1 MICSLSLFIT
11 YVDAT
16 ILNVALPAI
25 ERQFHAGIAS
35 LQWVAD
41 AYLLVLACLLMAS
54 GSTADRI
61 GRRKVFSTGLVV
73 FSAGSLMCSLAPS
86 VSWLVAFRMLQA
98 VGGCMLAPVSLS
110 IVRQVFTDPSERARA
125 FGVWSGI
132 FGLGVACGPILG
144 GLLVT
149 AVGWRSV
156 FWVNVPIGV
165 AASVL
170 TRRFVPESRAPRPRR
185 VDVPGQLLVA
195 VLLGCLTLGV
205 IEGPELGWG
214 STWIVVSFVVAAGS
228 GVALVLVEPRRPEP
242 LMDLRFFRSPP
253 FSVANGIAVLS
264 YMVLSGFLFVNTLY
278 LQEVRGDSPL
288 LAGISVLPATAMIGM
303 SSLLSG
309 RLVARFGTRLPFL
322 AGSLSFAAGSA
333 LLLDLRPAT
342 PYAVLA
348 ASYALLGFGL
358 GLINPP
364 ITNTAVTGM
373 PAARA
378 GVASAIASTSRQV
391 GSVLGVAV
399 MGSMVTG
406 AVAASESRLGSG
418 RRLDRVGAAALTHAT
433 HLPWELAVASGVL
446 CAAGAMRWTGK
457 RGLAA
462 AARVYRDEMP
472 VPFS

>member
-16 ILNVALPAI
+16 ILNVALPTI
-25 ERQFHAGIAS
+25 QRQFHASIAS

-41 AYLLVLACLLMAS
+41 GYLLVLACLLMAS

-61 GRRKVFSTGLVV
+61 GRRKVFATGLVV
-73 FSAGSLMCSLAPS
+73 FSIGSLLCSVAPS
-86 VSWLVAFRMLQA
+86 ISWLIAFRMLQA

-110 IVRQVFTDPSERARA
+110 IVRQVFTDPKERARA
-125 FGVWSGI
+125 LGVWSGI
-132 FGLGVACGPILG
+132 FGLGVACGPIAG

-165 AASVL
+165 VASVL
-170 TRRFVPESRAPRPRR
+170 ARRFVPESRAPRARR
-185 VDVPGQLLVA
+185 VDVPGQLLVV

-214 STWIVVSFVVAAGS
+214 STWIVAPFVIAALS
-228 GVALVLVEPRRPEP
+228 AVALVLVEPRRREP
-242 LMDLRFFRSPP
+242 LIELRFFRSPP
-253 FSVANGIAVLS
+253 FSVANAVAVLS
-264 YMVLSGFLFVNTLY
+264 YVVLSGFLFVNTLY
-278 LQEVRGDSPL
+278 LQEARGDSPL
-288 LAGISVLPATAMIGM
+288 VAGVSVLPATATIAA

-309 RLVARFGTRLPFL
+309 RLVARFGVRLPFV
-322 AGSLSFAAGSA
+322 AGGLSFAAGSA

-342 PYAVLA
+342 PYAVLV

-373 PAARA
+373 PPAQA
-378 GVASAIASTSRQV
+378 GVASAIASTARQV

-406 AVAASESRLGSG
+406 AVAGSATALGSG
-418 RRLDRVGAAALTHAT
+418 RRLDPAGAAVLTTAT
-433 HLPWELAVASGVL
+433 HLPWEVAVASGL
-446 CAAGAMRWTGK
+446 ICAAAAMRWTGR
-457 RGLAA
+457 RGHEA
-462 AARVYRDEMP
+462 AARVYVDEIP